1 MAQDVFTMMHTLTIV
16 EPIWPMLQ
24 KLIKTSDIH
33 VYTVFKVFMESLSH
47 CFPFSCLILLLH
59 FFPISFAFFV
69 SFFLLSPL
77 LLLLF
82 PFSHLLLCHL
92 PPSFYSLLSFLFSLH
107 SHEGDTSQLRLR
119 YLESIVARLEKEKK
133 AMEEE
138 FGRQRKK
145 FMSQMMQ
152 TECEDCYIYPCLS
165 VCLSSDIHISSCLSV

>member
-1 MAQDVFTMMHTLTIV
+1 MYILYSRFLWNLFPTAFHFLA
-16 EPIWPMLQ
+16 
-24 KLIKTSDIH
+24 
-33 VYTVFKVFMESLSH
+33 LSSS
-47 CFPFSCLILLLH
+47 F
-59 FFPISFAFFV
+59 ISFLFHLLSSSF
-69 SFFLLSPL
+69 FFLLSPL

>member
-1 MAQDVFTMMHTLTIV
+1 MMHTLTIV

-92 PPSFYSLLSFLFSLH
+92 PPSFFYSLLSFLFSLH